1 MRAGTI
7 ARVYA
12 ETLLRSAER
21 HDRVEPVDESVRGL
35 ASVFGMSPEFRR
47 FLAAP
52 QIQAADKRAL
62 VRSALSDR
70 LDPLLV
76 RFLELV
82 IEKHRE
88 GLLEEILTAWTALL
102 DTRANRQSA
111 TVTTALPAD
120 PEWVT
125 RVREALERATG
136 KTIVLEERVDPSL
149 LGGLVVRTGDTVID
163 GSLKSRLSTLRRRLR
178 AAGRMHAA

>member
-12 ETLLRSAER
+12 ETLLRSADR
-21 HDRVEPVDESVRGL
+21 HGLVESVDESVRGL
-35 ASVFGMSPEFRR
+35 TSVLAASAELRR
-47 FLAAP
+47 FLSAP

-62 VRSALSDR
+62 VRSSLSER

-88 GLLEEILTAWTALL
+88 RLLEEILTAWTEIL
-102 DTRANRQSA
+102 DVRANRQSA
-111 TVTTALPAD
+111 AVTTALPAD
-120 PEWVT
+120 PELVA
-125 RVREALERATG
+125 RVRAALERATG

-163 GSLKSRLSTLRRRLR
+163 GSLKSRLTTLRLRLR
-178 AAGRMHAA
+178 TAGRTHAA